1 MATTQQIMDAA
12 NDLGKLIAEH
22 ASTKKLADISKQ
34 LREDTDAQRIVT
46 DYSRQLEAVQKK
58 QEEQKPI
65 EVEDKRKLEQLQ
77 QAMIGNTLLRD
88 MQMVQMDYLD
98 LMRRVDEA
106 IQGAG
111 DQPLPGAD
119 PAPSPAESP
128 IINPDLGG

>member
-12 NDLGKLIAEH
+12 DDLGKLIAEH
-22 ASTKKLADISKQ
+22 ESTKKLADISKQ
-34 LREDTDAQRIVT
+34 FREDTDAQRIVN
-46 DYSRQLEAVQKK
+46 DYSRQLAAVQKK
-58 QEEQKPI
+58 QEEQQPI

-88 MQMVQMDYLD
+88 MQIVQMDYLD

-111 DQPLPGAD
+111 DQPLPGAG
-119 PAPSPAESP
+119 PAPAPAESP
-128 IINPDLGG
+128 IINPDLRG